1 MVNVIA
7 TDLTNI
13 TYQKVTMLAA
23 LTPFLR
29 LPPST
34 ARGIAR
40 DAMTYINGFDCDV
53 LVVGAGIAGASL
65 AAELAGHRAVRIIEA
80 EDNPAR
86 HSTGR
91 SAALWH
97 ETYGGPLVQP
107 LTIAARPVFETPD
120 ADFAEGSFLTPRPA
134 LTIGRADEQ
143 AAVTRFVTTFA
154 AQGVDVRPLDHAGI
168 THHVPGLR
176 AEWVHGAI
184 EPDCGDI
191 DVAGLH
197 AAYLRKAKRQGAELA
212 LRSAFRNAVWRDGGW
227 DVDTAAGPL
236 RVRTLVNAGGGWADS
251 IAVRSGMRPVGVQ
264 PYQRTIVQLRLAI
277 ATPAQLPLTIHVG
290 GEFYFKGEGEGR
302 IWLSPHDETPVE
314 AGDVAPE
321 ELDIAI
327 AIDRLEHVVDWP
339 IAAVERKWAGL
350 RSFAPDRLPV
360 FGADPANDQ
369 FIWCAGQGGFGIQT
383 APAIAALLAEMLG
396 APADAAYAGIDKA
409 SFGPSRFR

>member
-1 MVNVIA
+1 M
-7 TDLTNI
+7 
-13 TYQKVTMLAA
+13 VTMLAVFV
-23 LTPFLR
+23 PFLR
-29 LPPST
+29 LPAPSR
-34 ARGIAR
+34 RGIALC
-40 DAMTYINGFDCDV
+40 AMIHINGFDCDT

-120 ADFAEGSFLTPRPA
+120 PDFAEGSFLSPRPA
-134 LTIGRADEQ
+134 LTIGRAQERADV
-143 AAVTRFVTTFA
+143 AAFVTTFA
-154 AQGVDVRPLDHAGI
+154 GQGVDVRPLDHAGI
-168 THHVPGLR
+168 AEHVPGLR
-176 AEWVHGAI
+176 SEWVHGAI

-212 LRSAFRNAVWRDGGW
+212 LRSAFKSATWRDGGW
-227 DVDTAAGPL
+227 DVATAAGPL
-236 RVRTLVNAGGGWADS
+236 RARTLVNAGGGWADS
-251 IAVRSGMRPVGVQ
+251 IAQRSGVRAVGVQ

-277 ATPAQLPLTIHVG
+277 ATPAHLPLTIHVG
-290 GEFYFKGEGEGR
+290 GEFYFKGESAGR
-302 IWLSPHDETPVE
+302 IWLSPHDETPVD

-321 ELDIAI
+321 ELDVAI
-327 AIDRLEHVVDWP
+327 AIDRFEHVVDWP

-383 APAIAALLAEMLG
+383 APAIAALLAETLG
-396 APADAAYAGIDKA
+396 APADPAYAAIDKA
-409 SFGPSRFR
+409 RFSPSRFC

>member
-1 MVNVIA
+1 
-7 TDLTNI
+7 
-13 TYQKVTMLAA
+13 
-23 LTPFLR
+23 
-29 LPPST
+29 
-34 ARGIAR
+34 
-40 DAMTYINGFDCDV
+40 MTEINGFDCDV

-65 AAELAGHRAVRIIEA
+65 AAALAGHRDVRIIEA

-107 LTIAARPVFETPD
+107 LTIAGKPVIENPDPDFNET
-120 ADFAEGSFLTPRPA
+120 SFLSPRPA
-134 LTIGRADEQ
+134 LTIGLADER
-143 AAVTRFVTTFA
+143 AAVDKFVTTFA
-154 AQGVDVRPLDHAGI
+154 AQGVDVRPLDHQGI
-168 THHVPGLR
+168 SAHVPGIR

-197 AAYLRKAKRQGAELA
+197 AAYLRQAKRRGAELH
-212 LRSAFRNAVWRDGGW
+212 LRSIFRRAEWRDGGW
-227 DVDTAAGPL
+227 DVETSSGPL
-236 RVRTLVNAGGGWADS
+236 RVHTLVNAAGGWADE
-251 IAVRSGMRPVGVQ
+251 IATGSGIRPIGIQ
-264 PYQRTIVQLRLAI
+264 PYQRTIVQLRLGI
-277 ATPAQLPLTIHVG
+277 ATPAHLPLTIHVG

-302 IWLSPHDETPVE
+302 VWLSPHDETPVA

-321 ELDIAI
+321 ELDVAI
-327 AIDRLEHVVDWP
+327 AIDRFEHVVDWP

-360 FGADPANDQ
+360 FGADPANAQ

-383 APAIAALLAEMLG
+383 APAIAALLAQQLG
-396 APADAAYAGIDKA
+396 APADAAYAGIDA
-409 SFGPSRFR
+409 AAFSPARFA